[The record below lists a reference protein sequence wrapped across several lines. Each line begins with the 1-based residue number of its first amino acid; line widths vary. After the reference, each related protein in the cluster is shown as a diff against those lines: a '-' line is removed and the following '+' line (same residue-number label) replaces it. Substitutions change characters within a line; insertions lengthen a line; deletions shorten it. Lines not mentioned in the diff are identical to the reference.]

1 MPKQAIEKLK
11 IELAK
16 NSLRLLDVYRFKN
29 KDLLRV
35 LDLTSRRVLLI
46 ESPLQLTS
54 IASSDDLAKVVE
66 RITQALKEK

>member
-1 MPKQAIEKLK
+1 MPKQAIAKLK

-16 NSLRLLDVYRFKN
+16 RNLRLLDVYKFKN

-35 LDLTSRRVLLI
+35 LDLASRKVLLI
-46 ESPLQLTS
+46 EPPLQLTN

-66 RITQALKEK
+66 RVIQALKEK

>member
-1 MPKQAIEKLK
+1 MPKRVAAKLG

-16 NSLRLLDVYRFKN
+16 KGLRLLDVYRFKN
-29 KDLLRV
+29 KDFLRV
-35 LDLTSRRVLLI
+35 LDLASRRVLLI

-66 RITQALKEK
+66 IITQASKEK

>member
-54 IASSDDLAKVVE
+54 ITSSDDLAKVVE

>member
-1 MPKQAIEKLK
+1 MPKQAIAKLK

-16 NSLRLLDVYRFKN
+16 RNLRLLDVYRFKN

-35 LDLTSRRVLLI
+35 LDLTSHKVILI
-46 ESPLQLTS
+46 EPPLQLTNV
-54 IASSDDLAKVVE
+54 ASNDDLAKVIE